1 MNDGQPHTALFFD
14 SVTTLID
21 VLSFSGC
28 GTAIQSE
35 LVLRTNQSV
44 AEHYNL
50 IFPAVLMNNER
61 FSINFTLKNYTN
73 NEKTRKPNRMLTP
86 NAGRKK
92 LNNARR

>member
-1 MNDGQPHTALFFD
+1 MIVTPHPA
-14 SVTTLID
+14 SID
-21 VLSFSGC
+21 RNPKPMPTVA
-28 GTAIQSE
+28 TAIQSE